1 MVRYGPR
8 TDSQR
13 VIIIASLEWG
23 AKERRLLSVLRGTK
37 VDKPKPEIADVGQ
50 I

>member
-23 AKERRLLSVLRGTK
+23 AKERSNGFCQSS
-37 VDKPKPEIADVGQ
+37 EGQ
-50 I
+50 R

>member
-1 MVRYGPR
+1 MVRYGRR

-23 AKERRLLSVLRGTK
+23 AKEWSDGFCRSSQ
-37 VDKPKPEIADVGQ
+37 GQ
-50 I
+50 R